1 MSLRTIKR
9 RRRECKTDYGLRMG
23 LLKSSLPRITIRK
36 TNKYFI
42 VQVIESSEAQD
53 KVTFG
58 TTSKDLLEYGWDV
71 KAAGSLK
78 SISAGYLTGILAAK
92 KIGTGEFIIDLGMAI
107 SHKGGRMFSVIAG
120 LIDGGLKIR
129 ANEKVFPPKERLM
142 GEHLDA
148 KVKDIV
154 AKVKAKLES
163 VSVGTKTAHTSVS
176 PEDKNEQKKKVTV
189 KTETKKTGVKK

>member
-42 VQVIESSEAQD
+42 VQVIKSSEAQD
-53 KVTFG
+53 KVVFG
-58 TTSKDLLEYGWDV
+58 ITSKDLTEYGWDE
-71 KAAGSLK
+71 KATGSLK

-92 KIGTGEFIIDLGMAI
+92 KIGNGEFIIDLGMAI
-107 SHKGGRMFSVIAG
+107 NHKGGRMFSVIAG

-129 ANEKVFPPKERLM
+129 ANEKVFPSKERLM

-148 KVKDIV
+148 KVKDMV
-154 AKVKAKLES
+154 AKVKSKLES
-163 VSVGTKTAHTSVS
+163 VSAGKV
-176 PEDKNEQKKKVTV
+176 EKKVAV
-189 KTETKKTGVKK
+189 KTETKKAGAKK

>member
-53 KVTFG
+53 KVAFG
-58 TTSKDLLEYGWDV
+58 ITSKDLLEYGWDE
-71 KAAGSLK
+71 KATGSLK

-92 KIGTGEFIIDLGMAI
+92 KIGAGEFIIDLGMAI
-107 SHKGGRMFSVIAG
+107 NHKGGRMFSVIAG
-120 LIDGGLKIR
+120 LIDGGLKVR
-129 ANEKVFPPKERLM
+129 ANEKVFPSKERLM
-142 GEHLDA
+142 GEHLDD
-148 KVKDIV
+148 KVKDMV
-154 AKVKAKLES
+154 AKVKAKLDS
-163 VSVGTKTAHTSVS
+163 VSAGTKTSSKGVS
-176 PEDKNEQKKKVTV
+176 SDEQKKKVVT
-189 KTETKKTGVKK
+189 KAETKKVGVKK